1 MKYLNIIALVFLGF
15 MNSVLAETKSISIQG
30 FSYSPD
36 QLVINVGDTV
46 EIEASSSHPLVQV
59 DAQTWDLNRNTSM
72 PDGWGVQTS
81 NYRYVATQPDT
92 IYFVCQIHSGLGMKG
107 RIIVEQK
114 TGIKDFFIQTPNI
127 KLSPN
132 PVSSNGNLLIQ
143 TNEIEIIKIE
153 IFNSNGN
160 SVKKIVPVTYNI
172 SNNFNYNINL
182 QDLPSG
188 LYFLK
193 ISSID
198 GQYID
203 KFLILN

>member
-15 MNSVLAETKSISIQG
+15 MNSALAETKTISIQG

-107 RIIVEQK
+107 SIIVEQK
-114 TGIKDFFIQTPNI
+114 TGIKDFFIHTPNI

-132 PVSSNGNLLIQ
+132 PVSSNSNLLIQ
-143 TNEIEIIKIE
+143 TTEIEIIKIE

-160 SVKKIVPVTYNI
+160 SVKKIVPVTNNI

-182 QDLPSG
+182 QDLLSG